1 MSAIILLDA
10 QDAEFVEILQTEDGF
25 GNMVF
30 ESVDAADLWL
40 QKNAQ
45 MGWITRI
52 INCDD

>member
-25 GNMVF
+25 NMVF
-30 ESVDAADLWL
+30 DSVDAADIWL

-52 INCDD
+52 IDCDD